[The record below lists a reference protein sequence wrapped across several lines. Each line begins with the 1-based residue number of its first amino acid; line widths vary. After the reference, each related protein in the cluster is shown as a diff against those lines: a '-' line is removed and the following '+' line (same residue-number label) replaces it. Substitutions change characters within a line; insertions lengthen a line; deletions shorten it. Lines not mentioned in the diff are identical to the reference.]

1 MDHEAEIC
9 WKMRKLRGILLLF
22 LVSGL
27 LKLTFSQ
34 ADSLSEKEIL
44 LEFKGNISDDPLN
57 SLISWNPS
65 DPTPCQNW
73 TGIICSEGTVE
84 KIILQNCRLDGV
96 LSVSLIGLKSL
107 RVLSLPGNAFHG
119 QIPQEYSQMV
129 SLWKLNVSQ
138 NVLSGPI
145 PDFLGDLPNIRM
157 LDLSKNAFGGSI
169 PSSLFRNCF
178 KTRYISLSHNNLN
191 GSIPASIANCSR
203 LEGFDFS
210 YNDLS
215 GKIPEEIWW
224 GIPTLNHVSLR
235 SNAFA
240 GQLSPLIASCRNL
253 EFLDLGTN
261 LLSGSIP
268 SGLLGLPNLTHLAF
282 GDNFFTS
289 VLLPDILASP
299 SLNYFNATFN
309 QLRGDIP
316 EIRNCSNRLEF
327 LDLSDN
333 HFTGDIGTTSIQNC
347 RSLRLLNMGSNKLSG
362 NIPPEIGKL
371 FRLSVLRLGN
381 NFINGSI
388 PSEVGNIELLQ
399 VLDLRNLQL
408 VGDIPLALCNCR
420 FLLDLDLSGN
430 GLQGTVPEALYNM
443 TYLEL
448 LDLHRNK
455 LNGSIPSTLGQLV
468 QLKLLDLSDNAL
480 GGEIPSS
487 IGNLTKLTYL
497 NVSFNNLTGPIP
509 SNPIFQQFG
518 EAPFIGNRGLCGP
531 PLAVSCSGKST
542 VSGAKKT
549 KLLSVSVII
558 VIVAAAAIF
567 TGVCVI
573 TFMNIRVLRRVR
585 PPEILVSESTAA
597 STESNII
604 IGKLVL
610 FSKSLP
616 SRYEDW
622 EAGTKALL
630 DKDCLIGGGT
640 IGTVYKTTFEGGISI
655 AVKKLETLG
664 RIRSQEEFEHEIGRL
679 GNLQHPNLVPM
690 QGYYWSS
697 TMQLILSEFVPN
709 SNLYQLLHE
718 SSPGT
723 NRSKLSWDRR
733 FKIAVGTARALSYL
747 HHDCRPQVL
756 HLNIKSTNILLDE
769 QYESK
774 LSDYG
779 LGKLL
784 PMLDNYV
791 LTRFHT
797 AAGYVAP
804 ELAHQNLRT
813 TDKCDVYSFGV
824 VLLELVTGRKPVES
838 PRAAE
843 VVVLCDH
850 VRRLLEHGRASAC
863 IDPSLHGF
871 AENEVTQVLK
881 LGLVCTLDNP
891 SRRPSMA
898 EVVQVLESIR
908 PNSDG

>member
-1 MDHEAEIC
+1 ME
-9 WKMRKLRGILLLF
+9 KLRGILLLF

-27 LKLTFSQ
+27 LKFTFCQS
-34 ADSLSEKEIL
+34 DSLSEKEIL
-44 LEFKGNISDDPLN
+44 LEFKGNISSDPLN
-57 SLISWNPS
+57 SLISWDPS

-73 TGIICSEGTVE
+73 TGITCNPDGTVE
-84 KIILQNCRLDGV
+84 KIILQNTRLDGV
-96 LSVSLIGLKSL
+96 LSASLTGLKSL
-107 RVLSLPGNAFHG
+107 RVLRLPGNAFHG

-138 NVLSGPI
+138 NALSGPI
-145 PDFLGDLPNIRM
+145 ADFLGDLPNIRM
-157 LDLSKNAFGGSI
+157 LDLSKNAFSGSI
-169 PSSLFRNCF
+169 PSSLFKNCF

-224 GIPTLNHVSLR
+224 GIPSLKHVSLR

-240 GQLSPLIASCRNL
+240 GEVSPLIASCQNL
-253 EFLDLGTN
+253 EFLDLGAN
-261 LLSGSIP
+261 LLSGPIP
-268 SGLLGLPNLTHLAF
+268 SGLLLLPNLTHLAI

-289 VLLPDILASP
+289 VLLPDILASA
-299 SLNYFNATFN
+299 SLNYFNASLN
-309 QLRGDIP
+309 QLQGDIP
-316 EIRNCSNRLEF
+316 EIRNCSSRLEF

-333 HFTGDIGTTSIQNC
+333 HFTGDIRTISIQNC
-347 RSLRLLNMGSNKLSG
+347 RSLRLLDMGSNKFSG
-362 NIPPEIGKL
+362 NIPTEIGKL
-371 FRLSVLRLGN
+371 NRLSVLRLGN
-381 NFINGSI
+381 NLIKGSI

-399 VLDLRNLQL
+399 VLDLHNLQL

-420 FLLDLDLSGN
+420 FLLELDISGN
-430 GLQGTVPEALYNM
+430 VLQGPVPETLYNM

-468 QLKLLDLSDNAL
+468 QLRLLDLSDNAL
-480 GGEIPSS
+480 SGEIPSS
-487 IGNLTKLTYL
+487 IGNLTKLTYF
-497 NVSFNNLTGPIP
+497 NVSFNNLSGPIP

-531 PLAVSCSGKST
+531 PLAVSCSGKSS

-567 TGVCVI
+567 VGVCVI
-573 TFMNIRVLRRVR
+573 TLMNIRALRRVR
-585 PPEILVSESTAA
+585 APEILVSESTAA

-709 SNLYQLLHE
+709 SNLYRLLHE
-718 SSPGT
+718 LCPSGT
-723 NRSKLSWDRR
+723 VKNKLSWDRR
-733 FKIAVGTARALSYL
+733 FKIALGTARALSYL

-769 QYESK
+769 QYEAK

-804 ELAHQNLRT
+804 ELALQSLRT
-813 TDKCDVYSFGV
+813 SDKCDVYSFGV

-838 PRAAE
+838 PTASE

-863 IDPSLHGF
+863 IDRSLHGF
-871 AENEVTQVLK
+871 AENEVMQVLK